1 MENYT
6 VGSIVKGEVTGI
18 EPYGI
23 FVKVDECNGLIHIS
37 EIANNY
43 ISNITKYVNI
53 GERIYAKVIEV
64 DTENNRLKLSIKGLN
79 YKEFYERE
87 IQFRRAS
94 VFPPFCDI
102 ITVTFS
108 GEVERDV
115 QNAVKE
121 FGKGLDEAAKTRY
134 SDVKFILYGPF
145 RNEIYKISGRYR
157 MRFII
162 KCKNNP
168 ALRKMLSELLIQYMS
183 GIKNVSISAD
193 VNPVNL

>member
-79 YKEFYERE
+79 YKQFYENRK
-87 IQFRRAS
+87 
-94 VFPPFCDI
+94 
-102 ITVTFS
+102 
-108 GEVERDV
+108 
-115 QNAVKE
+115 VKE
-121 FGKGLDEAAKTRY
+121 SVRGFSPLQE
-134 SDVKFILYGPF
+134 
-145 RNEIYKISGRYR
+145 
-157 MRFII
+157 
-162 KCKNNP
+162 
-168 ALRKMLSELLIQYMS
+168 
-183 GIKNVSISAD
+183 
-193 VNPVNL
+193 NLEKWMDYTLKEMEH